1 MSKILVVEPH
11 RMLQQAIALALFPE
25 HVVKIASAIP
35 ESSELTGFDAVIVD
49 LGPLGEPDGAFAQ
62 GVRAVQSWKVPTVW
76 VQGSSHGPTPQC
88 ENLIPINT
96 PIEKEVLLS
105 ALAECLGTI
114 SKEKR
119 LDKTTGSSRARDN
132 QGDAAASGPS
142 TRAPALAGDSRSG
155 FRPTGVPEGATASPV
170 GLHKAAGSSKAKD
183 NQGGAAAP
191 AGDSEVIELLD
202 VVEETSEAEIQQARA
217 KK

>member
-1 MSKILVVEPH
+1 MSKILVVEAH

-25 HVVKIASAIP
+25 HEVKIASAIP
-35 ESSELTGFDAVIVD
+35 ESSELKDFDAAIVD
-49 LGPLGEPDGAFAQ
+49 VESLVVLDNASEAAI
-62 GVRAVQSWKVPTVW
+62 RAVQSWKVPTVW
-76 VQGSSHGPTPQC
+76 VQGSSHGPTPQR

-114 SKEKR
+114 SKEQR
-119 LDKTTGSSRARDN
+119 LD
-132 QGDAAASGPS
+132 PS

-155 FRPTGVPEGATASPV
+155 FRPTGVPEAATGSPV
-170 GLHKAAGSSKAKD
+170 GLHKAADSSRAEE
-183 NQGGAAAP
+183 NRGGAAAAP
-191 AGDSEVIELLD
+191 GDSEVIELLEI
-202 VVEETSEAEIQQARA
+202 VEEGGEGVIQQAQQ